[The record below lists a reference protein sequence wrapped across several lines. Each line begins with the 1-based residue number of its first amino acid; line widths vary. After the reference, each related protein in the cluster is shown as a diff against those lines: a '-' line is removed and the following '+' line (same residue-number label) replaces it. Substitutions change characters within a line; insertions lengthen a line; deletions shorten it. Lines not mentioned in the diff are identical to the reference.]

1 MMKKTMVLSTKA
13 RSSST
18 LIVVLSLIVIGVAG
32 LIVFVGVQF
41 VSKQNNKI
49 TTDEQAI
56 ACAEAF
62 MKESGYAQTR
72 WTRFRLLTP
81 AELLEV
87 LNTGI
92 SYQQIRDRSF
102 NSFEGAAYAYS
113 KDKHGWA
120 VVFRL
125 ARNSLAR
132 PASGASAT
140 VAPNGVCCLYQEPL
154 RLLSGFEHIIKRPKS
169 IKAVYKSRN

>member
-1 MMKKTMVLSTKA
+1 MTKKALVLSAKA
-13 RSSST
+13 RSSTT
-18 LIVVLSLIVIGVAG
+18 LVVALSLIVIGVAG

-41 VSKQNNKI
+41 VSEQNNKI

-62 MKESGYAQTR
+62 MKESGYAQAR

-132 PASGASAT
+132 PASGASVT

-169 IKAVYKSRN
+169 IKAVSRSRN

>member
-1 MMKKTMVLSTKA
+1 MMKKAMVLSTKA

-18 LIVVLSLIVIGVAG
+18 LVVVLSLIVIGLAG

-113 KDKHGWA
+113 KDKHGWTVGFI
-120 VVFRL
+120 VV
-125 ARNSLAR
+125 RNSLER
-132 PASGASAT
+132 LTSGAT
-140 VAPNGVCCLYQEPL
+140 VSVAANGACCLFQEPL
-154 RLLSGFEHIIKRPKS
+154 TLLSGFEHIIKRPK
-169 IKAVYKSRN
+169 